1 MNNSTQELRR
11 AFIRYFELHGHQAVP
26 SSALIPQADPTLLF
40 TNAGMNQFKRVFL
53 GEDTRAYTRAVTV
66 QKCLR
71 AGGKHNDLENVGYT
85 RRHHTFFEMLGNFSF
100 GDYFKEDAI
109 QFGWEFLTQTVGLDK
124 DRMWVTVFRE
134 DDEADRLW
142 KKMGVSPS
150 RIVRCGEKDNFWQM
164 GDTGPCG
171 PCSELHFD
179 QGPSVPGD
187 DCPNGEGD
195 RVIEIWNLVFMQ
207 FNRDAAGTL
216 HPLPKP
222 SIDTGMGLERLA
234 AVAQGVYSNYDSD
247 VFTPLLSAVA
257 ARAGVRYGEKNQ
269 TDRSMCVV
277 ADHLRAITFLMA
289 DGILPSNEG
298 RGYVLRR
305 ILRRAARHGRLLGIV
320 EPFLY
325 ELTAAVVSQMAGV
338 YSEVRSAAATIAEAT
353 RGEEER
359 FVATLDYSLPILNE
373 ILAKKEVAAGSAFI
387 LASTDAEATRSEE
400 ERFVA
405 THDYSLPISKEI
417 LAKKEVSAGSAPTL
431 AGTDAFKLYD
441 TYGLPFDL
449 MEEACRERGIK
460 LDTVGF
466 EQAIAE
472 QRNRARKTGGFVEEI
487 ARPAVAEL
495 ARRFG
500 TTKFVGYER
509 LENESLVQAILI
521 GDRLVKEAA
530 EGDEVEIVLDVT
542 PFYAEGGGQ
551 VGDQGVLTGSDGQME
566 ITETTRPVPTVIL
579 HKGTVTKGRIRE
591 GEQLR
596 MIVNTTTR
604 QDAQRNHTATHL
616 LHAALRDMLG
626 PHVKQYGSLV
636 GPNRL
641 RFDFAHF
648 RPLSSRDVDEIETV
662 VNNEVRKNER
672 VATEVMSIQ
681 DAVAKG
687 ALAFFGDKYGEQVRV
702 VTVESFSKELCGGTH
717 CRQTG
722 DIGLFR
728 IMSET
733 GVAAGVRRIEAQ
745 TGSGA
750 LTHMKKLE
758 TDIRELSDLLKVG
771 QSELVAKTRKV
782 MMQLKD
788 KERELEELKL
798 KMASGSAVETTAK
811 TIAGIQVHVQRTDG
825 LDVNGMRALADQ
837 LRDKLKSG
845 VVALGAAND
854 GKVSLLVV
862 VTKDL
867 IARLKAGDLIKE
879 MAAEVGGTGGGRPEM
894 AQAGGK
900 DPARLDVALEK
911 VFGLVERLLE
921 R

>member
-1 MNNSTQELRR
+1 MTQCAKDLRQ
-11 AFIRYFELHGHQAVP
+11 AFIRYFERHGHQAVP

-53 GEDTRAYTRAVTV
+53 GEESRPYTRAVSV

-100 GDYFKEDAI
+100 GDYFKEEAI
-109 QFGWEFLTQTVGLDK
+109 LFAWEFLTQTVGLSK
-124 DRMWVTVFRE
+124 DRMWVTIFRE
-134 DDEADRLW
+134 DDEADVLW
-142 KKMGVSPS
+142 RKIGVSPS

-164 GDTGPCG
+164 ADTGPCG
-171 PCSELHFD
+171 PCSEIHVD

-187 DCPNGEGD
+187 DQPNGEGD

-207 FNRDAAGTL
+207 FNRDASGTL
-216 HPLPKP
+216 NPLPKP

-247 VFTPLLSAVA
+247 LFMPLLEAIA
-257 ARAGVRYGEKNQ
+257 KRAGTPYGSRESA
-269 TDRSMCVV
+269 DRSMRVI
-277 ADHLRAITFLMA
+277 ADHLRAITFLMT
-289 DGILPSNEG
+289 DGVLPSNEG

-320 EPFLY
+320 EPFLH
-325 ELTAAVVSQMAGV
+325 ELSETVVGQMAGT
-338 YSEVRSAAATIAEAT
+338 YSEVRTAAGTVAEAT
-353 RGEEER
+353 KGEEER
-359 FVATLDYSLPILNE
+359 FIATLDQGLPILNDMIE
-373 ILAKKEVAAGSAFI
+373 KARDGGRAV
-387 LASTDAEATRSEE
+387 
-400 ERFVA
+400 
-405 THDYSLPISKEI
+405 
-417 LAKKEVSAGSAPTL
+417 L
-431 AGTDAFKLYD
+431 AGGDVFKLYD
-441 TYGLPFDL
+441 TYGFPMDL
-449 MEEACRERGIK
+449 ITEACREQGM
-460 LDTVGF
+460 TVDEPGF
-466 EQAIAE
+466 EAAIEE
-472 QRNRARKTGGFVEEI
+472 QRTRARKTGGFSQET

-495 ARRFG
+495 ASQIG
-500 TTKFVGYER
+500 PVQFVGYDR
-509 LENESLVQAILI
+509 LECESVLRAILK
-521 GDRLVKEAA
+521 GDQLVTEAA
-530 EGDEVEIVLDVT
+530 EGDEVEVVLDVT

-551 VGDQGVLTGSDGQME
+551 VGDQGVLTGSDGLIDIQ
-566 ITETTRPVPTVIL
+566 ETTRPVPALIL
-579 HKGTVTKGRIRE
+579 HKGRVRRGRVRV
-591 GEQLR
+591 GEQFQMTVNGSLR
-596 MIVNTTTR
+596 R
-604 QDAQRNHTATHL
+604 DAARNHTATHL
-616 LHAALRDMLG
+616 VHAALRDLLG

-648 RPLSSRDVDEIETV
+648 RPLSSRDIDDIELM
-662 VNNEVRKNER
+662 VNEEVRKNEAVR
-672 VATEVMSIQ
+672 TEVMSIQ

-717 CRQTG
+717 CRHTG
-722 DIGLFR
+722 EIGLFR
-728 IMSET
+728 VLSET

-750 LTHMKKLE
+750 VAYVKKLE
-758 TDIRELSDLLKVG
+758 AEVRELSELLKVG
-771 QSELVAKTRKV
+771 PSELAAKTRKV
-782 MMQLKD
+782 IGQLKD

-798 KMASGSAVETTAK
+798 KMASGSTTTSTVR
-811 TIAGIQVHVQRTDG
+811 TIAGISVHVQRTDN
-825 LDVNGMRALADQ
+825 LDTHGMRSLADQ

-845 VVALGAAND
+845 IIALGAAAEE
-854 GKVSLLVV
+854 GKVSLLVI

-867 IARLKAGDLIKE
+867 TGRIKAGDLVKA

-900 DPARLDVALEK
+900 DQSKLDSALEK
-911 VFGLVERLLE
+911 VFSLVERTLQ

>member
-1 MNNSTQELRR
+1 MKNSTQELRQ
-11 AFIRYFELHGHQAVP
+11 AFIRYFEQHGHQAVP

-40 TNAGMNQFKRVFL
+40 THAGMNQFKRVFL
-53 GEDTRAYTRAVTV
+53 GEETRAYKRAVTV

-100 GDYFKEDAI
+100 GDYFKEEAI
-109 QFGWEFLTQTVGLDK
+109 LFGWEFLTKTVGLDK
-124 DRMWVTVFRE
+124 DRMWVTVFRD
-134 DDEADRLW
+134 DDEADQLW
-142 KKMGVSPS
+142 EKLGVSPS
-150 RIVRCGEKDNFWQM
+150 RIMRCGEKDNFWQM

-187 DCPNGEGD
+187 DRPNGEGD

-207 FNRDAAGTL
+207 FNRDASGAL

-257 ARAGVRYGEKNQ
+257 ARAGVQYGAKDL
-269 TDRSMCVV
+269 TDRSMRVV

-289 DGILPSNEG
+289 DGVLPSNEG

-305 ILRRAARHGRLLGIV
+305 ILRRAARHGRLLGVV
-320 EPFLY
+320 EPFLH
-325 ELTAAVVSQMAGV
+325 ELTETVVGQMGSI
-338 YSEVRSAAATIAEAT
+338 YSEVRGAAATIAEAT

-359 FVATLDYSLPILNE
+359 FISTLEQGLPILNE
-373 ILAKKEVAAGSAFI
+373 LIAKA
-387 LASTDAEATRSEE
+387 R
-400 ERFVA
+400 
-405 THDYSLPISKEI
+405 
-417 LAKKEVSAGSAPTL
+417 SAGSKVLTGP
-431 AGTDAFKLYD
+431 DVFKLYD
-441 TYGLPFDL
+441 TYGFPMDL
-449 MEEACRERGIK
+449 MSEACREQEMT
-460 LDTVGF
+460 LDEAGF
-466 EQAIAE
+466 DRAIEE
-472 QRNRARKTGGFVEEI
+472 QRNRARKTGGFEQET

-495 ARRFG
+495 AGRLG
-500 TTKFVGYER
+500 ATKFIGYDR
-509 LENESLVQAILI
+509 LESESLVQAILK
-521 GDRLVKEAA
+521 GDRRVKEAA
-530 EGDEVEIVLDVT
+530 EGDEVELVLDVT

-551 VGDQGVLTGSDGQME
+551 VGDQGLLMGPDGQVE
-566 ITETTRPVPTVIL
+566 IKETTRPVPTIIL
-579 HKGTVTKGRIRE
+579 HKGIVTKGRIRE
-591 GEQLR
+591 SEQLR
-596 MIVNTTTR
+596 LTVNATTR

-616 LHAALRDMLG
+616 LHAALRDLLG

-648 RPLSSRDVDEIETV
+648 RPLSTRDIDEIETV
-662 VNNEVRKNER
+662 VNNEVRRNEK
-672 VATEVMSIQ
+672 VTTEVLSIQ

-728 IMSET
+728 IESET
-733 GVAAGVRRIEAQ
+733 GVASGIRRIEAQ
-745 TGSGA
+745 TGRGA
-750 LTHMKKLE
+750 FAQMKKLE
-758 TDIRELSDLLKVG
+758 ADIRELSDLLKVG
-771 QSELVAKTRKV
+771 QSELVPKTRKALT
-782 MMQLKD
+782 QLKD

-798 KMASGSAVETTAK
+798 KMASGSAVEASAR
-811 TIAGIQVHVQRTDG
+811 TIAGVAVHVQRTDG

-854 GKVSLLVV
+854 GKVSLLVI

-867 IARLKAGDLIKE
+867 IAKLKAGDLIKE
-879 MAAEVGGTGGGRPEM
+879 MAVEVGGTGGGRPEM

-900 DPARLDVALEK
+900 DPAGLDTALEK
-911 VFGLVERLLE
+911 VFGLVERTLG

>member
-1 MNNSTQELRR
+1 MKNSIQELRQS
-11 AFIRYFELHGHQAVP
+11 FIRYFEQQGHQAVP

-53 GEDTRAYTRAVTV
+53 GEDTRAYKRAVTV

-109 QFGWEFLTQTVGLDK
+109 QFGWEFLTQTVGLAK
-124 DRMWVTVFRE
+124 DRMWVTIFRD
-134 DDEADRLW
+134 DDEADELW
-142 KKMGVSPS
+142 KKVGVPAS

-187 DCPNGEGD
+187 DRPNGEGD

-257 ARAGVRYGEKNQ
+257 ARAGVRYGGQ
-269 TDRSMCVV
+269 DSTDRSMRVV
-277 ADHLRAITFLMA
+277 ADHLRAITFLIA
-289 DGILPSNEG
+289 DGVLPSNEG

-305 ILRRAARHGRLLGIV
+305 ILRRAARHGRLLGFA

-325 ELTAAVVSQMAGV
+325 ELATAVIEQMSG
-338 YSEVRSAAATIAEAT
+338 YYPEV
-353 RGEEER
+353 
-359 FVATLDYSLPILNE
+359 
-373 ILAKKEVAAGSAFI
+373 KVAAGSI
-387 LASTDAEATRSEE
+387 AEVTRSEE
-400 ERFVA
+400 ERFIA
-405 THDYSLPISKEI
+405 TLDTGLKVLDDIIGISKRSNHDYIPGKSL
-417 LAKKEVSAGSAPTL
+417 
-431 AGTDAFKLYD
+431 FKLYD
-441 TYGLPFDL
+441 TYGFPLDL
-449 MEEACRERGIK
+449 AGDIAKEHGLTLDEA
-460 LDTVGF
+460 GF
-466 EQAIAE
+466 ETALEE
-472 QRNRARKTGGFVEEI
+472 QRTLARAGGGF
-487 ARPAVAEL
+487 EL
-495 ARRFG
+495 AK
-500 TTKFVGYER
+500 TKPIYREASSHVISTEFVGYEA
-509 LENESLVQAILI
+509 LESSAMVQAILKQ
-521 GDRLVKEAA
+521 DRLVQEAV
-530 EGDEVEIVLDVT
+530 EGDKIEVILERT

-551 VGDQGVLTGSDGQME
+551 VGDSGILTGTDGA
-566 ITETTRPVPTVIL
+566 ITVEQTTRPLPDMVVHQGI
-579 HKGTVTKGRIRE
+579 VTRGRIRA
-591 GEQLR
+591 GEY
-596 MIVNTTTR
+596 VNASVNPMTR
-604 QDAQRNHTATHL
+604 HDAQRNHTATHL

-728 IMSET
+728 IVSET

-750 LTHMKKLE
+750 LAHMKKLE
-758 TDIRELSDLLKVG
+758 TDVRELSDLLRVG
-771 QSELVAKTRKV
+771 QSELVAKTRKILT
-782 MMQLKD
+782 QLKD

-798 KMASGSAVETTAK
+798 KMAGGSAVDATVK
-811 TIAGIQVHVQRTDG
+811 MVAGIQVHVQRIDG

-854 GKVSLLVV
+854 GKVSLLVI

-867 IARLKAGDLIKE
+867 IDRLKAGDLIKE

-900 DPARLDVALEK
+900 DPARLDGALEK
-911 VFGLVERLLE
+911 VFGLVERTLQ
-921 R
+921 RYTHGG

>member
-1 MNNSTQELRR
+1 MKNSTQELRQ
-11 AFIRYFELHGHQAVP
+11 AFIRYFEQHGHQAVP

-40 TNAGMNQFKRVFL
+40 TNAGMNQFKQVFL
-53 GEDTRAYTRAVTV
+53 GEETRVYKRAVTV

-109 QFGWEFLTQTVGLDK
+109 RFGWEFLTQTVGLAK
-124 DRMWVTVFRE
+124 DRMWVTIFRD
-134 DDEADRLW
+134 DDEADQLW
-142 KKMGVSPS
+142 KKVGVPAS
-150 RIVRCGEKDNFWQM
+150 RIVRCDENDNFWQM

-187 DCPNGEGD
+187 DRPNGKGD

-207 FNRDAAGTL
+207 YNRDAAGTL

-257 ARAGVRYGEKNQ
+257 SRAGARYGEQ
-269 TDRSMCVV
+269 ETIDRSMRVV

-289 DGILPSNEG
+289 DGVLPSNEG

-305 ILRRAARHGRLLGIV
+305 ILRRAARHGRLLGII

-325 ELTAAVVSQMAGV
+325 ELTSAVVIQMGEA
-338 YSEVRSAAATIAEAT
+338 YSEVRAAAATIAEAT

-359 FVATLDYSLPILNE
+359 FIATLDQGLPILNE
-373 ILAKKEVAAGSAFI
+373 MIAKARAAGQKVLMGA
-387 LASTDAEATRSEE
+387 D
-400 ERFVA
+400 V
-405 THDYSLPISKEI
+405 
-417 LAKKEVSAGSAPTL
+417 
-431 AGTDAFKLYD
+431 FKLYD
-441 TYGLPFDL
+441 TYGFPMDL
-449 MEEACRERGIK
+449 IGEACREQGLT
-460 LDTVGF
+460 LDEVGF
-466 EQAIAE
+466 NQAIEE
-472 QRNRARKTGGFVEEI
+472 QRNRARKTGGFEQET

-495 ARRFG
+495 TGRFG
-500 TTKFVGYER
+500 ATKFIGYDR
-509 LENESLVQAILI
+509 LEHESLVQAILK
-521 GDRLVKEAA
+521 GDRLVKEAT
-530 EGDEVEIVLDVT
+530 EGDEVEVVLDVT

-551 VGDQGVLTGSDGQME
+551 VGDQGVLMGHDGRVE
-566 ITETTRPVPTVIL
+566 IKDTTRPVPTLIL
-579 HKGTVTKGRIRE
+579 HRGTVTKGRIRE
-591 GEQLR
+591 GESLR
-596 MIVNTTTR
+596 MTVNATTR
-604 QDAQRNHTATHL
+604 RDAQRNHTATHL
-616 LHAALRDMLG
+616 VHAALRDLLG

-648 RPLSSRDVDEIETV
+648 RPLSSRDIDEIETV
-662 VNNEVRKNER
+662 VNDEVRKNEQ

-717 CRQTG
+717 CQRTG

-728 IMSET
+728 IVSET
-733 GVAAGVRRIEAQ
+733 GVAACVRRLEAQ

-750 LTHMKKLE
+750 LGHMKKLE

-782 MMQLKD
+782 MTQLKD

-798 KMASGSAVETTAK
+798 KMASGSAVQSTAK

-837 LRDKLKSG
+837 LRDRLKSG

-879 MAAEVGGTGGGRPEM
+879 MALEVNGTGGGRPEM

-900 DPARLDVALEK
+900 DPAKLDMALEK
-911 VFGLVERLLE
+911 VFGLVERMLG
-921 R
+921 RYTDGG

>member
-1 MNNSTQELRR
+1 MKNSVQELRQ
-11 AFIRYFELHGHQAVP
+11 AFIRYFERHGHQAVP

-53 GEDTRAYTRAVTV
+53 GEEVRAYKRAVTI

-109 QFGWEFLTQTVGLDK
+109 AFGWEFLTQTVGLAK
-124 DRMWVTVFRE
+124 DRMWVTIFQN

-142 KKMGVSPS
+142 KKVGVPAD
-150 RIVRCGEKDNFWQM
+150 RIVRFGENDNFWQM

-187 DCPNGEGD
+187 DRPNGEGD

-207 FNRDAAGTL
+207 FNRDAAGKL

-257 ARAGVRYGEKNQ
+257 ERAAIRYGEKDQ
-269 TDRSMCVV
+269 ADRSMRVV

-289 DGILPSNEG
+289 DGVLPSNEG

-325 ELTAAVVSQMAGV
+325 ELTAAVVNQMGGV
-338 YSEVRSAAATIAEAT
+338 YSEVRSAAGTIAEAT
-353 RGEEER
+353 KGEEER
-359 FVATLDYSLPILNE
+359 FIATLDQGLPILNE
-373 ILAKKEVAAGSAFI
+373 MIAKARAAG
-387 LASTDAEATRSEE
+387 
-400 ERFVA
+400 
-405 THDYSLPISKEI
+405 THVL
-417 LAKKEVSAGSAPTL
+417 AGS
-431 AGTDAFKLYD
+431 DVFKLYD
-441 TYGLPFDL
+441 TYGFPIDL
-449 MEEACRERGIK
+449 MGEACREQGMT
-460 LDTVGF
+460 LDEAGF
-466 EQAIAE
+466 DQAIEE
-472 QRNRARKTGGFVEEI
+472 QRNRARRTGGFEQET

-495 ARRFG
+495 AGRFG
-500 TTKFVGYER
+500 ATKFIGYDR
-509 LENESLVQAILI
+509 LESEGLVQAILK
-521 GDRLVKEAA
+521 GDRLTREAV
-530 EGDEVEIVLDVT
+530 EGDEIEIVLDVT

-551 VGDQGVLTGSDGQME
+551 VGDRGMLAGQDGAVE
-566 ITETTRPVPTVIL
+566 IKETTRPVPTLIL

-591 GEQLR
+591 GEALR
-596 MIVNTTTR
+596 MTVDTTTR

-616 LHAALRDMLG
+616 LHAALRDLLG

-648 RPLSSRDVDEIETV
+648 RPLSSRDIDEIETV
-662 VNNEVRKNER
+662 VNNEIRKNER

-681 DAVAKG
+681 DAMAKG

-728 IMSET
+728 IVSEA

-750 LTHMKKLE
+750 FALMKKLE
-758 TDIRELSDLLKVG
+758 GDIRELSELLKVG
-771 QSELVAKTRKV
+771 QSEVVVKARKV
-782 MMQLKD
+782 IEQLKD
-788 KERELEELKL
+788 KERALEGLQL
-798 KMASGSAVETTAK
+798 KMAAGTATSSQAK
-811 TIAGIQVHVQRTDG
+811 TIAGVQVHVQRADG

-845 VVALGAAND
+845 VVALGAVND

-867 IARLKAGDLIKE
+867 TARLKAVDLIKP
-879 MAAEVGGTGGGRPEM
+879 MATEVGGTGGGRPEM

-900 DPARLDVALEK
+900 DPAGLDVALEK
-911 VFGLVERLLE
+911 VFGLVERMLQ

>member
-1 MNNSTQELRR
+1 MKNSTQELRQ
-11 AFIRYFELHGHQAVP
+11 AFIRYFEQHGHQTVP

-53 GEDTRAYTRAVTV
+53 GEETRAYKRAVTV

-109 QFGWEFLTQTVGLDK
+109 RFGWEFLTQTVGLAK
-124 DRMWVTVFRE
+124 DRMWVTIFRD
-134 DDEADRLW
+134 DDEADQLW
-142 KKMGVSPS
+142 KKIGVPAS

-179 QGPSVPGD
+179 QGSSVPGD
-187 DCPNGEGD
+187 DRPNGEGD

-207 FNRDAAGTL
+207 FNRDAAGKL
-216 HPLPKP
+216 HSLPRP

-247 VFTPLLSAVA
+247 VFTPLLGAVA
-257 ARAGVRYGEKNQ
+257 TRAGMRYGEKDT
-269 TDRSMCVV
+269 TDRSMRVV

-289 DGILPSNEG
+289 DGVLPSNEG

-325 ELTAAVVSQMAGV
+325 ELTAVVVNQMAEV
-338 YSEVRSAAATIAEAT
+338 YSEVRGAAATIAEAT

-359 FVATLDYSLPILNE
+359 FIATLDQGLPILNE
-373 ILAKKEVAAGSAFI
+373 MIAKA
-387 LASTDAEATRSEE
+387 R
-400 ERFVA
+400 
-405 THDYSLPISKEI
+405 
-417 LAKKEVSAGSAPTL
+417 SAGSKVLTGPEV
-431 AGTDAFKLYD
+431 FKLYD
-441 TYGLPFDL
+441 TYGFPMDL
-449 MEEACRERGIK
+449 MGEACREQGMT
-460 LDTVGF
+460 LDEAGF
-466 EQAIAE
+466 DQAIEE
-472 QRNRARKTGGFVEEI
+472 QRNRARKTGGFEQET
-487 ARPAVAEL
+487 ARPTVAEL
-495 ARRFG
+495 TGRLG
-500 TTKFVGYER
+500 TTKFIGYDR
-509 LENESLVQAILI
+509 LESDSLVQAILK
-521 GDRLVKEAA
+521 GDRLVKEAV
-530 EGDEVEIVLDVT
+530 EGDEVELVLDVT

-551 VGDQGVLTGSDGQME
+551 VGDQGVLMGLDGRVE
-566 ITETTRPVPTVIL
+566 IKETTRPVPTLIL
-579 HKGTVTKGRIRE
+579 HKGTVMKGRIRE
-591 GEQLR
+591 GDALR
-596 MIVNTTTR
+596 MTVNATTR

-616 LHAALRDMLG
+616 LHAALRDLLG

-662 VNNEVRKNER
+662 VNNEVQKNER

-681 DAVAKG
+681 DAVSKG

-728 IMSET
+728 VLSET

-750 LTHMKKLE
+750 LAQMKKLE
-758 TDIRELSDLLKVG
+758 MDVRELSDLLKVG
-771 QSELVAKTRKV
+771 QSELVVKTRKV
-782 MMQLKD
+782 MTQLKD

-798 KMASGSAVETTAK
+798 KMASGSAVEATAK
-811 TIAGIQVHVQRTDG
+811 TIGGIQVHVQRTDG

-900 DPARLDVALEK
+900 DPSKLDVALEK
-911 VFGLVERLLE
+911 VFGLVERMLE

>member
-1 MNNSTQELRR
+1 MKNSTQELRQ
-11 AFIRYFELHGHQAVP
+11 AFIRYFEQHGHQAVP

-53 GEDTRAYTRAVTV
+53 GEETRTYKRAVTV

-109 QFGWEFLTQTVGLDK
+109 QFGWEFLTQTVGLAK
-124 DRMWVTVFRE
+124 DRIWVTIFRE
-134 DDEADRLW
+134 DEEAARLW
-142 KKMGVSPS
+142 KKIGVLDS
-150 RIVRCGEKDNFWQM
+150 RIVRCDEKDNFWQM

-179 QGPSVPGD
+179 QGPAVPGD
-187 DCPNGEGD
+187 DRPNGAGD

-207 FNRDAAGTL
+207 FNRDAGGKL
-216 HPLPKP
+216 HPLPRP

-247 VFTPLLSAVA
+247 VFTPLLRAVA
-257 ARAGVRYGEKNQ
+257 TRAGVRYGEQDQ
-269 TDRSMCVV
+269 TDRSMRVV

-289 DGILPSNEG
+289 DGVLPSNEG

-325 ELTAAVVSQMAGV
+325 ELTSAVVNQMAGA
-338 YSEVRSAAATIAEAT
+338 YSEIRSAAATIAEAT

-359 FVATLDYSLPILNE
+359 FIATLDQGLPILNE
-373 ILAKKEVAAGSAFI
+373 M
-387 LASTDAEATRSEE
+387 
-400 ERFVA
+400 
-405 THDYSLPISKEI
+405 ISK
-417 LAKKEVSAGSAPTL
+417 AKNTSITSGPGALELKGAEV
-431 AGTDAFKLYD
+431 FMLYD
-441 TYGLPFDL
+441 TYGFPMDL
-449 MEEACRERGIK
+449 IGEACREQGIR
-460 LDTVGF
+460 LDEAGF
-466 EQAIAE
+466 NQAIEE
-472 QRNRARKTGGFVEEI
+472 QRNRARKTGGFEQET
-487 ARPAVAEL
+487 ARPAVTEL
-495 ARRFG
+495 AGRVG
-500 TTKFVGYER
+500 TTKFVGYDQ
-509 LENESLVQAILI
+509 LESDSLVQAILK

-551 VGDQGVLTGSDGQME
+551 VGDRGILMGQDGQVE
-566 ITETTRPVPTVIL
+566 IKETVRPVPTLIL

-591 GEQLR
+591 GEQLL
-596 MIVNTTTR
+596 MTVNATTR
-604 QDAQRNHTATHL
+604 LDAQRNHTATHL
-616 LHAALRDMLG
+616 LHAALRDLLG

-636 GPNRL
+636 APNRL

-717 CRQTG
+717 CRHTG

-728 IMSET
+728 IVSET
-733 GVAAGVRRIEAQ
+733 GVAAGVRRVEAQ

-750 LTHMKKLE
+750 LAHMKKLE
-758 TDIRELSDLLKVG
+758 TDMRELSDLLKVG

-782 MMQLKD
+782 ITQLKD
-788 KERELEELKL
+788 KERELEEVKL
-798 KMASGSAVETTAK
+798 KMASGSAVEATAK
-811 TIAGIQVHVQRTDG
+811 TIAGVQVHVQRTDG

-867 IARLKAGDLIKE
+867 ITRLKAGDLIKE

-911 VFGLVERLLE
+911 VFGLVERMLQ
-921 R
+921 RYTDAG